1 MDVVCQREEELV
13 SAWWK
18 EYAEVSAGP
27 AMSSGALSYNLQIEK
42 ETAEEKL
49 RSLSS
54 ANDGGAGQNG
64 PGSTHSDFDDD
75 DDEESVGVLVKGG
88 LYEVRMVPT
97 GGKYKYLLT
106 LFQTNCSWS
115 LWTSL
120 NFKCTQDWIDFKLL
134 FP

>member
-1 MDVVCQREEELV
+1 MDVRQREEELV

-27 AMSSGALSYNLQIEK
+27 VMSSGALSYNLQVEK

-49 RSLSS
+49 RSLNNAS
-54 ANDGGAGQNG
+54 DGRTCQKG
-64 PGSTHSDFDDD
+64 PGSAHSDFDDD

-97 GGKYKYLLT
+97 GGKFKYLL
-106 LFQTNCSWS
+106 S
-115 LWTSL
+115 LSEVVVVGS
-120 NFKCTQDWIDFKLL
+120 C
-134 FP
+134 

>member
-1 MDVVCQREEELV
+1 MMGVVRQREEELV

-54 ANDGGAGQNG
+54 ANDGRTSQKG
-64 PGSTHSDFDDD
+64 PGSTHSDYDD

-88 LYEVRMVPT
+88 LYEVRMMLT
-97 GGKYKYLLT
+97 GEKFQYLL
-106 LFQTNCSWS
+106 S
-115 LWTSL
+115 LSKRIVAGS
-120 NFKCTQDWIDFKLL
+120 F
-134 FP
+134 